1 MKKTLFTLL
10 TLFVGISTVN
20 AQTKGGFEGPGVS
33 ADNTLTVAE
42 VLKLS
47 DDANVTLTGQII
59 NSLGDEKYTFKDA
72 TGEIVIEIDDEG
84 NRSISSPSDYNYRI
98 QADSNVAANYL
109 QGKFHGIPWTE
120 MNIDFNDISNT
131 EHDGF

>member
-72 TGEIVIEIDDEG
+72 TGEIVIEIDDEDWG
-84 NRSISSPSDYNYRI
+84 GQKITPENTVTINGELDKEI
-98 QADSNVAANYL
+98 LEAT
-109 QGKFHGIPWTE
+109 K
-120 MNIDFNDISNT
+120 IDVKSFT
-131 EHDGF
+131 VK